1 MDANQQKFLSDEQ
14 IQQFLRDGVLVVD
27 GVLTQAEVSHSLS
40 GLRDTLGCYGVES
53 FSVDDEA
60 SARSFSKLSST
71 NGSGGVLDL
80 FYEAWKMEI
89 ATNPKLFSITQQLWS
104 AGYCHNG
111 ESRESLSQ
119 EETFQWHPFGPF
131 NCTKGYAYID
141 RVGYRL
147 PSEIAQKIGD
157 RIHPDRKKKA
167 RALQR
172 SLTPHLDCCPNSM
185 YTDSAKWRPIQCFV
199 SLSDSLEPNTGGFE
213 AAKGFH
219 HEFDEWAST
228 RVPTLISQKHPDG
241 SKSQVSIPAPCVGQY
256 THFRPKEDKDIM
268 DRVTHVPV
276 RAGSAVFWDN
286 RIPHA
291 NAYKHNGDRPRA
303 VVYCSFL
310 PDVELNRTFVKKQLS
325 DFQQGKP
332 PRDQWNHIDENY
344 THTKGDKSL
353 LQSFTPLGRR
363 LMGIEEWTE
372 DEKKIAALRKY

>member
-1 MDANQQKFLSDEQ
+1 MDANQLSFLSDEQ
-14 IQQFLRDGVLVVD
+14 VQQFLEDGVLVVD
-27 GVLTQAEVSHSLS
+27 GVLSQDEVSQSLS
-40 GLRDTLGCYGVES
+40 GLVDTLRWHGVES
-53 FSVDDEA
+53 FSVDDEE

-80 FYEAWKMEI
+80 FYEPWKVEI
-89 ATNPKLFSITQQLWS
+89 ATNPKLFSMTQQLWT

-111 ESRESLSQ
+111 EPTSESLSP
-119 EETFQWHPFGPF
+119 EESFQWHPFGPF
-131 NCTKGYAYID
+131 DCTKGYVYID

-157 RIHPDRKKKA
+157 RLHPDRKKKA

-219 HEFDEWAST
+219 REFDKWASN
-228 RVPTLISQKHPDG
+228 RELTLITQKHQDG

-256 THFRPKEDKDIM
+256 THMRPKEDKDVM
-268 DRVTHVPV
+268 DQVTHIPV

-291 NAYKHNGDRPRA
+291 NAYKHNGDCPRA

-310 PDVELNRTFVKKQLS
+310 PDVELNRSYVKNQLS
-325 DFQQGKP
+325 DFRRGKP
-332 PRDQWNHIDENY
+332 PRDQWNHIDEDY
-344 THTKGDKSL
+344 AYAKGNTPL
-353 LQSFTPLGRR
+353 LQSFTSLGRK
-363 LMGIEEWTE
+363 LMGIEEWT
-372 DEKKIAALRKY
+372 DER